1 MIAEY
6 VLKDFGKILKK
17 HGLQMRRLMLQS
29 DTDCMRV
36 YDRNLED
43 IQVTIDLYGPYARV
57 TDFSEEELEE
67 EEIVAVSDVVGRM
80 LYVEADNVIFHRR
93 MKRVGRE
100 QHDVIAQESLLTTVR
115 ENGLTFK
122 VDLTRRI
129 DTGLFLDHMP
139 TRLLVEERSRSSK
152 VLNLFSYT
160 GAFSVYAARGGAST
174 VESVDLSATYSRW
187 AEENLREN
195 GFSGLP
201 YRCITSDARTYLAEA
216 EREGRM
222 YDLIILD
229 PPSFSNSRKME
240 HDFDVQRDY
249 LTMMAMIYP
258 LLTKDG
264 NLLFST
270 NLQTFRMERAALVG
284 YEVVEI
290 TKEVLAPGFSTKRAT
305 VRTWILTKREGRYR
319 YPVILKTGR
328 DRKRDYK
335 VMKTDKDEMKDDVV
349 EDVKEDVVQETT
361 DEIVEDV
368 VVEDDVEDVIEE
380 DLEDDVDDD
389 IEDDIE
395 EDDIEDD
402 IADDID
408 DDSEDD
414 DIEDDIEDDSQ
425 EAEANDVED
434 DLLILNWED
443 ESIEVATEA
452 LPERRPRHRDDE
464 RPSYKEHDD
473 RRPPRRDRDDRRSSR
488 GGHDD
493 RKPAYRGRDD
503 RPSFRDRDDRRP
515 SYRDRDDRP
524 SFRDRDDRRPS
535 YRDRDDRPSFRD
547 RDDRRS
553 AYRGRDERPSFRDR
567 DDRRPSYRDR
577 DERPS
582 FRDRDDRRP
591 SYRDRDD
598 RPSFRDRDDRRPSY
612 RGRDD
617 RPSFRDRDDRRPS
630 YRGRDDR
637 PSFRDRD
644 DRRPSYQ
651 GRDERP
657 SFRDRDDRRPS
668 YRDRDERPSFRD
680 RDDRRP
686 SYRDRDERPSF
697 RDDRKPSFHD
707 RDERP
712 TDRPKRDRQF
722 SPKPY
727 GYDRQDRGTRRE
739 RRPDRDPFMPREDE

>member
-43 IQVTIDLYGPYARV
+43 IQVTVDLYGPYARV

-67 EEIVAVSDVVGRM
+67 DERAAVSDVVGRM
-80 LYVEADNVIFHRR
+80 LYVEADNVVFHRR

-100 QHDVIAQESLLTTVR
+100 QHDVVAQESLLTKVR
-115 ENGLTFK
+115 ENGLTFT

-139 TRLLVEERSRSSK
+139 TRQLVEEMSRSMR

-160 GAFSVYAARGGAST
+160 GSFSVYAARGGAMT

-187 AEENLREN
+187 AEENLQEN
-195 GFSGLP
+195 GFSGQT

-222 YDLIILD
+222 YDLVILD

-249 LTMMAMIYP
+249 LSMMAMIHP

-284 YEVVEI
+284 YDVVEI
-290 TKEVLAPGFSTKRAT
+290 TKEVLAPGFSTKRAS

-319 YPVILKTGR
+319 YPVIMKTGR
-328 DRKRDYK
+328 DRRREY
-335 VMKTDKDEMKDDVV
+335 VSMKTKNDEITEDVA
-349 EDVKEDVVQETT
+349 EDVKEEVVQDIAVET
-361 DEIVEDV
+361 VEDV
-368 VVEDDVEDVIEE
+368 V
-380 DLEDDVDDD
+380 
-389 IEDDIE
+389 
-395 EDDIEDD
+395 
-402 IADDID
+402 A
-408 DDSEDD
+408 
-414 DIEDDIEDDSQ
+414 DIEDDIEDDTEDDTEDDIE
-425 EAEANDVED
+425 EAEANEVED

-452 LPERRPRHRDDE
+452 LPQRRPRPRDDE
-464 RPSYKEHDD
+464 RPSYKKDDD
-473 RRPPRRDRDDRRSSR
+473 RRPPRRDRDDHRAPR
-488 GGHDD
+488 GGRDD
-493 RKPAYRGRDD
+493 RRPEYRDRDGGRPAYRDRDD
-503 RPSFRDRDDRRP
+503 RPSYRDGGRP

-524 SFRDRDDRRPS
+524 SYRDGGRPS
-535 YRDRDDRPSFRD
+535 YRDRDDRPSY
-547 RDDRRS
+547 RDDRK
-553 AYRGRDERPSFRDR
+553 
-567 DDRRPSYRDR
+567 PSYRDR
-577 DERPS
+577 DDRPS
-582 FRDRDDRRP
+582 YRDDRKPSYRDRDDRPSYRDGGRP

-598 RPSFRDRDDRRPSY
+598 RPSYRDDRK
-612 RGRDD
+612 
-617 RPSFRDRDDRRPS
+617 
-630 YRGRDDR
+630 
-637 PSFRDRD
+637 
-644 DRRPSYQ
+644 
-651 GRDERP
+651 
-657 SFRDRDDRRPS
+657 PS
-668 YRDRDERPSFRD
+668 YRDRDD
-680 RDDRRP
+680 RP
-686 SYRDRDERPSF
+686 SYRDGGRPAYRGD
-697 RDDRKPSFHD
+697 RDDRSA
-707 RDERP
+707 
-712 TDRPKRDRQF
+712 DRPKRDRQF

-727 GYDRQDRGTRRE
+727 GYDREDRGPRRE
-739 RRPDRDPFMPREDE
+739 RKLDRDPFLPREDE